1 MKRIDF
7 LVKLQNEGK
16 LELVEPSELIT
27 ESYMV
32 KSESYMGSA
41 KLLFENNRLEESVS
55 MAYYSMYYLLTA
67 LLFRTGIKCENHS
80 ASIFL
85 LKEVFNIDSSSIYFA
100 KKERID
106 KQYYVDF
113 SITEEEVETII
124 RTAEEFNAE
133 LTDFIARLN
142 SEKIKE
148 FRGKLEKLAFERVI

>member
-16 LELVEPSELIT
+16 LELVEPSELIK

-32 KSESYMGSA
+32 KSESYMSSA

-80 ASIFL
+80 ASIIL
-85 LKEVFNIDSSSIYFA
+85 LKAVFNIDSSSIYFA

-124 RTAEEFNAE
+124 STAEEFNAE

-148 FRGKLEKLAFERVI
+148 FRVKLEQLAFERVI